1 MSKRA
6 LALIAATFVAFFYAA
21 NYSVAKN
28 IMPHYVQPF
37 AFIVFRVVGASAL
50 FWAISFLGPKEK
62 LKKEHYK
69 YIFLGALFGMSLNM
83 LSFFYGLN
91 LTTPINASVM
101 MVSSPMVTLILAA
114 FFFKEKLTLL
124 RISGLIVGL
133 AGTLIMILYGKGN
146 SVSAPNPG
154 VGNFFMFL
162 NAFFFSCYL
171 IVAKKMTSIYHPF
184 TFIKW
189 MYTVGILIV
198 LPFGFRQVLNMDFTN
213 IPTSAYVSIGYVVV
227 FVTFGTY
234 LLNIFAIKILKP
246 TTVAV
251 FIYFQPL
258 LTTLIAVFSSTDRI
272 DYVKIIAAICIF
284 IGVYLVSKKPKLAIK
299 PI

>member
-1 MSKRA
+1 MSKRT
-6 LALIAATFVAFFYAA
+6 LAFIAATFVALFYAA
-21 NYSVAKN
+21 NFSIAKN
-28 IMPHYVQPF
+28 VMPHYVQPF
-37 AFIVFRVVGASAL
+37 GFIVFRVVGACIL

-62 LKKEHYK
+62 IKKEHYK
-69 YIFLGALFGMSLNM
+69 YVFLGALFGMSLNM

-91 LTTPINASVM
+91 LTTPINAAVM
-101 MVSSPMVTLILAA
+101 MVTSPMVTLILAA
-114 FFFKEKLTLL
+114 LFFKEKLSVFKIL
-124 RISGLIVGL
+124 GLVVGL
-133 AGTLIMILYGKGN
+133 AGTLLMILYGKGN
-146 SVSAPNPG
+146 LSTAPNPL

-171 IVAKKMTSIYHPF
+171 IVAKEMTKHYHPF

-189 MYTVGILIV
+189 MYSIGILIV
-198 LPFGFRQVLNMDFTN
+198 LPFGLSQVTAMDFSQ
-213 IPTSAYVSIGYVVV
+213 IPLSAYLSIAYVVV

-258 LTTLIAVFSSTDRI
+258 LTTLIAVLGGTDNI
-272 DYVKIIAAICIF
+272 DYIKVIAAILIF
-284 IGVYLVSKKPKLAIK
+284 SGVYLVSKKPKVIPNRL
-299 PI
+299 